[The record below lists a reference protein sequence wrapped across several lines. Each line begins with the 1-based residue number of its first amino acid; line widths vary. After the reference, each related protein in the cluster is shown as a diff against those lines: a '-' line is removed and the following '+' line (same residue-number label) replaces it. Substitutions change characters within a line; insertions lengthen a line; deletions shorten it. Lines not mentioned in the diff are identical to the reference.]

1 VVITARAT
9 GGGGGQTCSRPVAVR
24 HTGRRR
30 RRVAAMVGS
39 GGRRGGRARAARA
52 RRRRQPPPASGAGAS
67 PASLGRR
74 RCGAVG
80 GWAAPSLL
88 HARLEAAMGVACEQI
103 WPRRGSQA
111 PPVAGHQGLQ
121 IPDSNRPCRYC
132 PRERRVC
139 ENGAD
144 WQTSKKSFTPFFKWI
159 EVDRAAAPPKAH
171 PRLFFQWPCS
181 RRAAVGL
188 QSVCA

>member
-1 VVITARAT
+1 MGAAGKRARVQWQSDTLGGGAVAWRQWSAAA
-9 GGGGGQTCSRPVAVR
+9 GGGGDGHALHVRGGVGSLHRPAVR
-24 HTGRRR
+24 GRRR
-30 RRVAAMVGS
+30 RRWGGGAAGRWVG
-39 GGRRGGRARAARA
+39 GPRRLFCTRAWKQQWVSRASRSGRAAGPK
-52 RRRRQPPPASGAGAS
+52 RRRS
-67 PASLGRR
+67 P
-74 RCGAVG
+74 
-80 GWAAPSLL
+80 
-88 HARLEAAMGVACEQI
+88 
-103 WPRRGSQA
+103 
-111 PPVAGHQGLQ
+111 GHQGLQ

-159 EVDRAAAPPKAH
+159 TVDRAAAPPKAH

-181 RRAAVGL
+181 RRAAVRL